1 MNKETVRSG
10 GRGNIMQAY
19 KLKRGYSP
27 DIDRMKGLLSECFG
41 TEITDTDGKL
51 RTSYGILKEI
61 TVWIDAKKLCVDT
74 ISDTDNKDENVI
86 LDTNKRFRNF
96 LDKATGYSS
105 KERVKN
111 AKKEVTG
118 TDD

>member
-1 MNKETVRSG
+1 MNKDKSAPAAGE
-10 GRGNIMQAY
+10 NIMQAY

-27 DIDRMKGLLSECFG
+27 DIDRMKGLLTECFG
-41 TEITDTDGKL
+41 TEIAGTDGKL
-51 RTSYGILKEI
+51 KTSYGILKEI
-61 TVWIDAKKLCVDT
+61 TVWIEDKKLCVET
-74 ISDTDNKDENVI
+74 VSDTGNKDENAI

>member
-1 MNKETVRSG
+1 VNKETVRSG
-10 GRGNIMQAY
+10 DRGIIMQAY

-27 DIDRMKGLLSECFG
+27 DINRMKGLLAECFG
-41 TEITDTDGKL
+41 TEITDKDGELK
-51 RTSYGILKEI
+51 TSYGILKEI
-61 TVWIDAKKLCVDT
+61 TVRIEDKKLCVET
-74 ISDTDNKDENVI
+74 VSDTENKDENVI